1 MQAQALTSLNGGVV
15 LRPKLTLLLTG
26 REELGKRA
34 PDGGSQDLLKELRE
48 APVYRLPQAYFCVV
62 SIGSTVRLVIGE
74 YGPSTVLVLA
84 EAGEGQGRP
93 RDWAWSPRGYRDQEM
108 GPRLEPV
115 SPPPS

>member
-1 MQAQALTSLNGGVV
+1 MLH
-15 LRPKLTLLLTG
+15 PKLTLLLTG

-34 PDGGSQDLLKELRE
+34 PDGGSQDLLKELWE

-62 SIGSTVRLVIGE
+62 SNRSTVRLVIGE
-74 YGPSTVLVLA
+74 YEPSTLIVLG
-84 EAGEGQGRP
+84 EAEGQGRP
-93 RDWAWSPRGYRDQEM
+93 RDWAWSPRGYRNQEM